1 MQVEDIGRTSQS
13 GSDSHKEFEKFLL
26 IAHFLAA
33 RAACKNV
40 PQLDTIVAKL
50 SASLLRYSDII
61 PADKAFYEAG
71 LHSQVFL
78 LVETCNLV
86 NVYIYIVWI
95 IIGKQY
101 QDRFHEIH
109 PWWKYEKL
117 EGYIYHQWWQQQ
129 VLVGKGARRLWIIN
143 NLLIVWF

>member
-71 LHSQVFL
+71 LHSQVHFAYGNIL
-78 LVETCNLV
+78 FGEYVHLYCLN
-86 NVYIYIVWI
+86 YW
-95 IIGKQY
+95 
-101 QDRFHEIH
+101 
-109 PWWKYEKL
+109 
-117 EGYIYHQWWQQQ
+117 
-129 VLVGKGARRLWIIN
+129 
-143 NLLIVWF
+143 